1 MEKDSVVTTLLITPQ
16 LLLDLIELSTRN
28 HLLALNAL
36 GVRWIGKGRK

>member
-1 MEKDSVVTTLLITPQ
+1 MTTLIITPQ
-16 LLLDLIELSTRN
+16 LLLDLIELAARN

>member
-1 MEKDSVVTTLLITPQ
+1 MTNRLSVAQMLALL
-16 LLLDLIELSTRN
+16 ELSTRN

>member
-1 MEKDSVVTTLLITPQ
+1 MTARLTTSQILALM
-16 LLLDLIELSTRN
+16 ELSTRN